1 MPELPEVQTT
11 VNGLNTYTKGLTITD
26 VWTDYASIKYAGK
39 DQIKSSVY
47 FKRFKKEVTGATI
60 IKAERRAKN
69 ILIELSTGKTILV
82 HMKMTGHILYGAY
95 QKERARNKK
104 GIVNTEWASTLK
116 NGPLADPFNRFIHF
130 VLSLSDGNHL
140 ALSDMRKFAKVSL
153 LPTDSLFES
162 SDLAGIGPEP
172 LDAKFIEKILIER
185 LAIKPN
191 GQIKTVLMDQS
202 VLAGIGNIYSDEIL
216 WASSVHPLSVVSNL
230 KPAQVKLIWK
240 QIKIIL
246 EKGINFGG
254 DSMSDYR
261 NLDGKPGEFQMN
273 HEAYRR
279 TGKPCRKNGCAG
291 TIHRLKIGGRSAHFC
306 SVHQKII
313 TRL

>member
-11 VNGLNTYTKGLTITD
+11 VNGLNTYAKGLTITD

-39 DQIKSSVY
+39 DQIKNSVY
-47 FKRFKKEVTGATI
+47 FKRFKKEVTGAKI

-69 ILIELSTGKTILV
+69 ILIELSTGKTILI
-82 HMKMTGHILYGAY
+82 HMKMTGHILYGKY
-95 QKERARNKK
+95 SQLKTSNLKLKTRK
-104 GIVNTEWASTLK
+104 GNWVATEPGALRD
-116 NGPLADPFNRFIHF
+116 DPFNRFIHF
-130 VLSLSDGNHL
+130 VLSLSNGNHL

-172 LDAKFIEKILIER
+172 LNDVFTEKILIER

-191 GQIKTVLMDQS
+191 GQIKTVLMNQC

-230 KPAQVKLIWK
+230 KPAQVKLMWK

-246 EKGINFGG
+246 VKGINFGG

-279 TGKPCRKNGCAG
+279 TGKLCRRKGCSG

-306 SVHQKII
+306 SRHQILIK
-313 TRL
+313 